1 MNLNPFPTRTT
12 ILALLD
18 LIELQDPA
26 LRRHSESVA
35 SIAVAIAGSLGRPAA
50 RLRTAALLHD
60 VGKLGVPRSV
70 ILKPAPLTPAEY
82 ELIRRHPVTGF
93 HIVDGIGL
101 EREARWV
108 LHHHER
114 PDGHGYPD
122 GLRDQEIPVE
132 ASILHVADAFDA
144 LTSDRPYRSALTVTE
159 AFDTIADGAET
170 EFDATCVAGLMNV
183 LSRSAGEQPIKNR

>member
-1 MNLNPFPTRTT
+1 
-12 ILALLD
+12 
-18 LIELQDPA
+18 
-26 LRRHSESVA
+26 V
-35 SIAVAIAGSLGRPAA
+35 SIAAAFGLPAR

-70 ILKPAPLTPAEY
+70 IRKPGPLTADEY
-82 ELIRRHPVTGF
+82 ELIRRHPVFGF

-114 PDGHGYPD
+114 PDGRGYPD
-122 GLRDQEIPVE
+122 GLRDREIPVE

-144 LTSDRPYRSALTVTE
+144 LSSDRPYRPALTR
-159 AFDTIADGAET
+159 ADALDTIAEGSET
-170 EFDATCVAGLMNV
+170 EFDAACVAALMDA
-183 LSRSAGEQPIKNR
+183 LSRPAAREPIKNR